1 VRREV
6 NGWFFG
12 NFLVGVIPMIV
23 DAATNNIW
31 SHTLRVAEVDFTTA
45 QRRPDGSLVA
55 GVVVHTVVNE
65 GDPRVARV
73 PVAFRPNGS

>member
-1 VRREV
+1 
-6 NGWFFG
+6 
-12 NFLVGVIPMIV
+12 
-23 DAATNNIW
+23 
-31 SHTLRVAEVDFTTA
+31 VAEVDFTTA